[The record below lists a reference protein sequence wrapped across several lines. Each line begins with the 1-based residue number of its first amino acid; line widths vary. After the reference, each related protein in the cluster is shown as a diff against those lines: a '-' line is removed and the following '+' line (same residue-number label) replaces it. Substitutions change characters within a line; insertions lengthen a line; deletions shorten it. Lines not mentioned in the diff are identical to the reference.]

1 MPRPL
6 NQTDTDLNADN
17 LLRLPAEF
25 GCPVWVYDAQIV
37 REKIAALHQFDV
49 VRFAQ
54 KACSN
59 IHVLRLMREQGV
71 KVDSVSLGEIER
83 ALAAGFDP
91 KADGDDRRF
100 DACARPRAA
109 DPGERRFCGYAGA
122 AGSGFSRPSRLAAR
136 ESGLWSWP
144 QPKNQYRRRKQQA
157 RDLVCRYA
165 CRAGGITAL

>member
-6 NQTDTDLNADN
+6 NQTDTDLNAEN

-59 IHVLRLMREQGV
+59 IHILRLMREQG
-71 KVDSVSLGEIER
+71 
-83 ALAAGFDP
+83 
-91 KADGDDRRF
+91 
-100 DACARPRAA
+100 
-109 DPGERRFCGYAGA
+109 
-122 AGSGFSRPSRLAAR
+122 SRLTLSR
-136 ESGLWSWP
+136 WVKSNVRWRPDLI
-144 QPKNQYRRRKQQA
+144 RKPIQT
-157 RDLVCRYA
+157 RLSLLR
-165 CRAGGITAL
+165 I